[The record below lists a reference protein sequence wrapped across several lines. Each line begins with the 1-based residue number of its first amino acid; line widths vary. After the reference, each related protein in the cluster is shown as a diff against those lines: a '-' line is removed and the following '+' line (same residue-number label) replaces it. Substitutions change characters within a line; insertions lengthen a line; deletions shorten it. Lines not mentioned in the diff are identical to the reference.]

1 MNHPRL
7 HGSFFLGGYNFE
19 VFDEATIGGVSPH
32 GFTMGPETPKSIR
45 ISAPIMVDAGEKMLI
60 NGLLTTTK
68 VI

>member
-32 GFTMGPETPKSIR
+32 GFTMGPGTPKSIR
-45 ISAPIMVDAGEKMLI
+45 ISAPIMVDAGEK
-60 NGLLTTTK
+60 NAY
-68 VI
+68 

>member
-32 GFTMGPETPKSIR
+32 GFTMGPGTPKSIR
-45 ISAPIMVDAGEKMLI
+45 ISAPIMVDAGEKKC
-60 NGLLTTTK
+60 LLM
-68 VI
+68 VY